1 MLIPSAFA
9 QTPGAAP
16 DGGGLQMIILFV
28 IMGGFLLFTFR
39 SQSKRAKEHKQMVDG
54 LQKGD
59 EVVAA
64 AGIVGKVTEL
74 SEQYV
79 TLEIAKDTEIKVQKA
94 AVQLA
99 LPKGSIKAIK

>member
-1 MLIPSAFA
+1 VLIPSAFA
-9 QTPGAAP
+9 QAPGAAP
-16 DGGGLQMIILFV
+16 DGAGLQMIILFV
-28 IMGGFLLFTFR
+28 IMGAFLLFTFR

-64 AGIVGKVTEL
+64 SGIVGKVTDL
-74 SEQYV
+74 GEQYLTIEV
-79 TLEIAKDTEIKVQKA
+79 AKDVEIKVQKA